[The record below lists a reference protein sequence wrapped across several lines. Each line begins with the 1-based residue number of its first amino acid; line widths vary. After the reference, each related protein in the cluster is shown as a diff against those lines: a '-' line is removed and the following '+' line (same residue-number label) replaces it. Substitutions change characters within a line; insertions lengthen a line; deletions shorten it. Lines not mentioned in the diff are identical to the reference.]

1 MMKRIL
7 AADIGNTNITLGLF
21 KGRAL
26 LKKAKIVTGAPHLYK
41 KRLAKFLGV
50 AAPDAA
56 VISSVVPAALAKFKK
71 VIATARPLS
80 GRSRKQSQIY
90 ILGENMKAP
99 IQNLYRA
106 RREVG
111 QDRLVNAFAA
121 KSLYGAP
128 SVVIDFG
135 TAITFDIVS
144 KRGEYLGGVIL
155 PGIELSLA
163 GLHEKR
169 ALLPKVELI
178 PVPYLLGKD
187 TAGSIRA
194 GILFGF
200 GAMCD
205 GLIEKY
211 RKIFGRGMRV
221 VATGGN
227 ARLMKKYA
235 KSIDTVD
242 EDLTLKGLA
251 MTLAFHKNF

>member
-1 MMKRIL
+1 MKRVL
-7 AADIGNTNITLGLF
+7 AVDIGNTNITLGIF
-21 KGRAL
+21 KDRAL
-26 LKKAKIVTGAPHLYK
+26 LKKVKIPTHAPASYT
-41 KRLAKFLGV
+41 KRLAKFTKGSSIG
-50 AAPDAA
+50 AA
-56 VISSVVPAALAKFKK
+56 VISSVVPEAL
-71 VIATARPLS
+71 
-80 GRSRKQSQIY
+80 SRVEKILKTISIDKIY
-90 ILGENMKAP
+90 ILGENINAP
-99 IQNLYRA
+99 IPNLYRA
-106 RREVG
+106 KREVG

-163 GLHEKR
+163 GLHEKT

-178 PVPYLLGKD
+178 PVPYIIGKD

-205 GLIEKY
+205 GLVAQYK
-211 RKIFGRGMRV
+211 KILGEDTKV
-221 VATGGN
+221 IATGGN
-227 ARLMKKYA
+227 APLIKRYT
-235 KSIDTVD
+235 KSIQIVD
-242 EDLTLKGLA
+242 ENLTLKGLIKILTKY
-251 MTLAFHKNF
+251 TL